1 VRRLFAD
8 RGEPGTGAARVVRLA
23 PWVVLGVSAALAAA
37 AVALGLSGSEGADLV
52 VFLTI
57 AILGLVFGVTGALV
71 ASRLPGNPIGWI
83 FCALALLFES
93 SGLADAYVAYGSG
106 TGAPLPGRV
115 WVAWISQ
122 WFLNVASPTL
132 ILLCF
137 LLFPTGTLPSPRW
150 RTLVPFVGITAVAY
164 AVSAAL
170 APGKF
175 ADYPFEN
182 PVGIESTVGLRAIA
196 EASLLVLIGPL
207 MFLSAVSL
215 FARLRRS
222 SGSERQQ
229 LKWFAYAA
237 ALLATELVTV
247 NVLGVLFGET
257 VEGEVSEL
265 VPFLVFLIALSA
277 MPVAMGVAILRY
289 RLYDIDILIN
299 RTLVYGSLTASLVLV
314 YLGVVVTL
322 QYAFRT
328 LAGGESQLAIVA
340 STLVIAALFSPLR
353 RRIQGF
359 IDRRFYRRRYDA
371 ARTLQDFGAKLRDET
386 DLDSLS
392 GDLIG
397 VVHETVQPE
406 HASLWLRPARTG
418 EARR

>member
-1 VRRLFAD
+1 MRLLFAE
-8 RGEPGTGAARVVRLA
+8 RGGPGTGGARAVRLA
-23 PWVVLGVSAALAAA
+23 PWAALGVSAALAVA
-37 AVALGLSGSEGADLV
+37 AVALGLSGSGGTDLV
-52 VFLTI
+52 VFFTI
-57 AILGLVFGVTGALV
+57 AVLGLVFGATGALV
-71 ASRLPGNPIGWI
+71 ASRLPGNLIGWI

-93 SGLADAYVAYGSG
+93 SGLADAYVAYE
-106 TGAPLPGRV
+106 GAADASLPGRV

-122 WFLNVASPTL
+122 WFLNVSSPAL
-132 ILLCF
+132 IILCF
-137 LLFPTGTLPSPRW
+137 LLFPTGRLPSARW
-150 RTLVPFVGITAVAY
+150 RSLVWVVAGVAAVY
-164 AVSAAL
+164 AASAAL
-170 APGKF
+170 APGGLP
-175 ADYPFEN
+175 DYPFEN
-182 PVGIESTVGLRAIA
+182 PVGLESADVLRTLAD
-196 EASLLVLIGPL
+196 ASLFILIAPL
-207 MFLSAVSL
+207 MIVSAASL

-222 SGSERQQ
+222 SGTERQQ

-237 ALLATELVTV
+237 ALLAADLVLV
-247 NVLGVLFGET
+247 NMLGRLIGVPF
-257 VEGEVSEL
+257 EGRAAEL
-265 VPFLVFLIALSA
+265 VPFLVFLVALSG

-314 YLGVVVTL
+314 YLGGVVSL

-328 LAGGESQLAIVA
+328 LTGGESQLAIVA
-340 STLVIAALFSPLR
+340 STLVIAALFSPSR

-359 IDRRFYRRRYDA
+359 IDRRFYRSRYDA

-406 HASLWLRPARTG
+406 HASLWLRPVGRH
-418 EARR
+418 R